1 MDYHSNQPKTTC
13 KYIRNNFLIFI
24 FLKEV
29 KNFKSLD
36 ILNLNQ
42 IKDIY
47 FSRYNIVFTTSTY
60 VIPMILMGF
69 CYTRMGRHLWGTPI
83 IGEETP
89 QLLKNYES
97 KKKVRIIITVSEAQ
111 NTDSCVW

>member
-1 MDYHSNQPKTTC
+1 M
-13 KYIRNNFLIFI
+13 
-24 FLKEV
+24 
-29 KNFKSLD
+29 
-36 ILNLNQ
+36 LNLNH

-60 VIPMILMGF
+60 VIPMILMAF
-69 CYTRMGRHLWGTPI
+69 CYTKMGRHLWGTPI

-97 KKKVRIIITVSEAQ
+97 KKKVRIIITVSEVQ
-111 NTDSCVW
+111 NMCLFIYLCHWA